1 MVDLNIKENN
11 NNVIAEYQLKNGD
24 RIDNLTLGMLM
35 NNRIEGVIPVSPVQ
49 AENEQSFR
57 YDITGMVS
65 LKEYLG
71 EYVKRDS
78 ILKAF
83 YEIAVSIR
91 ESTEYMI
98 NWTSFLLD
106 KKKIYVNQRTGKV
119 GLICL
124 PILSVVNDGNTC
136 NFFKNILFSAQFDLD
151 ENGDYVGK
159 LITFLN
165 PRTYTLEKFIYELED
180 MLGMEHRV
188 YELEVE
194 DDEPAEE
201 VSKAEAQSETGEA
214 EAQSEADKQS
224 EAGEAEAGEV
234 DKQSETGEA
243 EAQSE
248 ADKQSEAGEADNQ
261 SEVDEVS
268 ETVEKQAVQET
279 EELQE
284 SVEPET
290 ESEESQESTEPET
303 DSEASQAE
311 AAEENETSE
320 EELIAEII
328 DVEDEEPVSQ
338 IINLEDKEPVSQTI
352 NAEDKPFLLRISNNE
367 KIYID
372 KDRFVIG
379 KDAEKA
385 DYCIT
390 GIPAISAEH
399 AFIIREG
406 NEYILVDNNS
416 ENHSYMNRVLIS
428 PDEEVYIP
436 HKAHL
441 RFADEDFEFRMHE

>member
-49 AENEQSFR
+49 EENEQSFR

-194 DDEPAEE
+194 DEPAEE
-201 VSKAEAQSETGEA
+201 VSKAEAQSETE
-214 EAQSEADKQS
+214 EVDKQS
-224 EAGEAEAGEV
+224 EAGEAEA
-234 DKQSETGEA
+234 QPEA
-243 EAQSE
+243 E
-248 ADKQSEAGEADNQ
+248 EADNQ

-268 ETVEKQAVQET
+268 ETVEEQAVQET
-279 EELQE
+279 EESQE

>member
-49 AENEQSFR
+49 EENEQSFR

-136 NFFKNILFSAQFDLD
+136 NFFKNILFSAQFDLY

-194 DDEPAEE
+194 DEPAEE

-224 EAGEAEAGEV
+224 EAGEAEV
-234 DKQSETGEA
+234 QPEA
-243 EAQSE
+243 E
-248 ADKQSEAGEADNQ
+248 EADNQ

-268 ETVEKQAVQET
+268 EAAEEQAVQET
-279 EELQE
+279 EEL
-284 SVEPET
+284 
-290 ESEESQESTEPET
+290 QESTEPET

-328 DVEDEEPVSQ
+328 DVEDEEPISQ

>member
-49 AENEQSFR
+49 EENEQSFR

-201 VSKAEAQSETGEA
+201 VSKAEAQSETE
-214 EAQSEADKQS
+214 EVDKQS
-224 EAGEAEAGEV
+224 EAGEAEA
-234 DKQSETGEA
+234 QPEA
-243 EAQSE
+243 E
-248 ADKQSEAGEADNQ
+248 EADNQ

-268 ETVEKQAVQET
+268 ETVEEQAVQET
-279 EELQE
+279 EESQE

>member
-49 AENEQSFR
+49 EENEQSFR

-194 DDEPAEE
+194 DEPAEE
-201 VSKAEAQSETGEA
+201 VSKAEAQSETE
-214 EAQSEADKQS
+214 EVDKQS
-224 EAGEAEAGEV
+224 EAGEAEA
-234 DKQSETGEA
+234 QPEA
-243 EAQSE
+243 E
-248 ADKQSEAGEADNQ
+248 EADNQ

-268 ETVEKQAVQET
+268 ETVEEQAVQET